1 MKKLLLISLLGA
13 ILLAGCT
20 VLKPAEHMIDG
31 DGMERTYQSV
41 SGEQAMK
48 MMQSGDD
55 YVILDVRAR
64 AEFDS
69 EHIPGAM
76 SLPNEQI
83 GDGEIGLLPDRNR
96 QIYIYGRTGEQAKD
110 AAQKLLEKG
119 YNRIVE
125 FGTISDWPGHVV
137 VEEYQAMRPK
147 LILDG
152 CEPGTANGHTVRITD
167 YQDGKLTAELS
178 NASGERWDYFG
189 TFKLSVRDGEAWN
202 PIPWPED
209 WAWPECLYL
218 LEDGRSMHYVF
229 DVTPLG
235 SLDSGEYLLQ
245 TDFMYTGCIETT
257 FRLVYTE

>member
-1 MKKLLLISLLGA
+1 MPS
-13 ILLAGCT
+13 
-20 VLKPAEHMIDG
+20 
-31 DGMERTYQSV
+31 
-41 SGEQAMK
+41 
-48 MMQSGDD
+48 
-55 YVILDVRAR
+55 
-64 AEFDS
+64 
-69 EHIPGAM
+69 
-76 SLPNEQI
+76 
-83 GDGEIGLLPDRNR
+83 
-96 QIYIYGRTGEQAKD
+96 
-110 AAQKLLEKG
+110 QKLLEKG

-209 WAWPECLYL
+209 WAWPECLYT
-218 LEDGRSMHYVF
+218 LEDGQRMTYVF
-229 DVTPLG
+229 DLTPLG
-235 SLDSGEYLLQ
+235 PLDSGEYLLQ
-245 TDFMYTGCIETT
+245 TDFRDTGCIETT